1 MNRYE
6 TIQEIR
12 NKNPYVGTIGDEY
25 YDTVYY
31 PEVGASEGDIYVET
45 EFGDRL
51 DALAYQF
58 YGDTTLYWIIAIRN
72 PNKVNFGSIYLSPGS
87 QIAIPQDIST
97 IVDEYR
103 GLNEL

>member
-31 PEVGASEGDIYVET
+31 PEVGASEEDIYVET

-51 DALAYQF
+51 DLLANKY
-58 YGDTTLYWIIAIRN
+58 YGHVNYWWIIAQAN
-72 PNKVNFGSIYLSPGS
+72 SLVNGNFGIKPGTYLR
-87 QIAIPQDIST
+87 IPSDVSGVIKKY
-97 IVDEYR
+97 EE
-103 GLNEL
+103 LNRKG